1 MQSVCTARAVRTP
14 GLAAPCRASQPSL
27 TRRLRLRRRRPS
39 PPPSPRRYQYDPT
52 KVFIYC
58 LSLVGLAYNLKQ
70 FPQNEID
77 KGMLQMRQRELNALK
92 RGADWGPD
100 PAALP
105 YMSRKEF
112 AALTGDGGRGVRS
125 RELVILDGFVLDVAR
140 FAPTHPGGPQIL
152 RSKIGKDVSLDFSQ
166 HERPFAEG
174 DPAELARPQSSES
187 AEAKAAKATKAETA
201 GAAAAPV
208 PLVIGT
214 YKHSNAAR
222 SLAETLRVARIEGY
236 VLPRNSTAASV
247 ASAMTGGFALA
258 AEEGKRK

>member
-1 MQSVCTARAVRTP
+1 M
-14 GLAAPCRASQPSL
+14 
-27 TRRLRLRRRRPS
+27 
-39 PPPSPRRYQYDPT
+39 PRRYQYDPT

-187 AEAKAAKATKAETA
+187 AEAKAAKAAKAETA
-201 GAAAAPV
+201 GAAAAEATEADARAAKAPA

-222 SLAETLRVARIEGY
+222 SLAETLRIARIEGY

>member
-1 MQSVCTARAVRTP
+1 
-14 GLAAPCRASQPSL
+14 L
-27 TRRLRLRRRRPS
+27 
-39 PPPSPRRYQYDPT
+39 PRRYQYDPT

-166 HERPFAEG
+166 HERPVAEG
-174 DPAELARPQSSES
+174 DDEALRRPASAAS
-187 AEAKAAKATKAETA
+187 AEAKAAKAKADAA
-201 GAAAAPV
+201 GASAAAAAPAF
-208 PLVIGT
+208 VIGT

-222 SLAETLRVARIEGY
+222 SLSETYRIARIDGY
-236 VLPRNSTAASV
+236 VLPRNSAAASM
-247 ASAMTGGFALA
+247 ASAVTGGFALA
-258 AEEGKRK
+258 DAKKHAA

>member
-1 MQSVCTARAVRTP
+1 
-14 GLAAPCRASQPSL
+14 
-27 TRRLRLRRRRPS
+27 
-39 PPPSPRRYQYDPT
+39 
-52 KVFIYC
+52 
-58 LSLVGLAYNLKQ
+58 VGLAYNLKQ

-125 RELVILDGFVLDVAR
+125 RDLVILDGFVLDVAR

-174 DPAELARPQSSES
+174 DLAELARPQSSES
-187 AEAKAAKATKAETA
+187 AEAKAAKAAKAETA
-201 GAAAAPV
+201 VAEADARAAKAPV